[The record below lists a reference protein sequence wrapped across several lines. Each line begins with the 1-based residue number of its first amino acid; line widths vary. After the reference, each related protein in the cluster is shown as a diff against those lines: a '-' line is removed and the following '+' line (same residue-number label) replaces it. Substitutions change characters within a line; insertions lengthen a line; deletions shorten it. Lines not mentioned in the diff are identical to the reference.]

1 MSPHAP
7 FLTPSS
13 PPPAPGT
20 AYCALWNLRPLSS
33 EFHPSTASSPSVA
46 PPSSSEGLW
55 LPRPRTLLPWL
66 SAGAASPSRPAS
78 SWVRGVD
85 ASSLPN
91 PCPQTT
97 PLSPSFLGSL
107 SSLPWRS
114 HPPGMLAGPPARA
127 SLSHGVDNA
136 LGPGLPPL
144 PQPPPPRS
152 HRLSPVGVDLVSIA
166 LPPSCSQVPEAPFRT
181 TPAFCAHSSWSPQ
194 SCLR

>member
-114 HPPGMLAGPPARA
+114 IRLACWLALQPEPLCLMVWTMPLDLDFCLFP
-127 SLSHGVDNA
+127 SL
-136 LGPGLPPL
+136 LL
-144 PQPPPPRS
+144 
-152 HRLSPVGVDLVSIA
+152 LVLTDS
-166 LPPSCSQVPEAPFRT
+166 VPWPWT
-181 TPAFCAHSSWSPQ
+181 WCQ
-194 SCLR
+194 